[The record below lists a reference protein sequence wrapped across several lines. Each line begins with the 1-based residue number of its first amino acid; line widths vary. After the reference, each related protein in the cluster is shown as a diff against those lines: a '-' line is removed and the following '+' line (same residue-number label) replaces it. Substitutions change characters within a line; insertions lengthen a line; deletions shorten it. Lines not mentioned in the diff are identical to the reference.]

1 MTERRKQFLAIA
13 ALVFISLVLR
23 PPISAVGSL
32 LNEISLK
39 LNLTATEASLLTSVP
54 VFCFGLGAFI
64 SPWLMRRF
72 GLNHAMFGLL
82 LVVFATLAL
91 RVWFDFSILIVCTVM
106 AGLGIAVANVL
117 LPTFVRTDF
126 KDSASFLTS
135 IYTTI
140 LAIAASFAA
149 AFAVPWS
156 AILGDW
162 RVAMLTPLVP
172 LAVAIFLWWPRLKAG
187 EPHLAVASHAAKSES
202 REVYR
207 SVHAWAIL
215 GFFGFQSLGFYALL
229 AWLPTMLISSG
240 LEPGVAGALLGFG
253 TAIGIPTGFALAPLI
268 ARLKSLS
275 WLTATASSFTTAGF
289 ALLTV
294 SISNA
299 DHSAILYLALIL
311 ISCGQTATFPMSL
324 SLIATRATSKAQ
336 TTVLSAFAQGWG
348 YLLSGVGTF
357 VIGLIGASVSWVSA
371 GWVIVGCCVVQVAV
385 AFIAGAKSQ
394 IGSK

>member
-140 LAIAASFAA
+140 LAIAASFA
-149 AFAVPWS
+149 S
-156 AILGDW
+156 
-162 RVAMLTPLVP
+162 T
-172 LAVAIFLWWPRLKAG
+172 
-187 EPHLAVASHAAKSES
+187 
-202 REVYR
+202 
-207 SVHAWAIL
+207 
-215 GFFGFQSLGFYALL
+215 FGSCN
-229 AWLPTMLISSG
+229 
-240 LEPGVAGALLGFG
+240 
-253 TAIGIPTGFALAPLI
+253 FALVAAPE
-268 ARLKSLS
+268 
-275 WLTATASSFTTAGF
+275 G
-289 ALLTV
+289 
-294 SISNA
+294 
-299 DHSAILYLALIL
+299 
-311 ISCGQTATFPMSL
+311 G
-324 SLIATRATSKAQ
+324 RATSCCC
-336 TTVLSAFAQGWG
+336 LSCG
-348 YLLSGVGTF
+348 
-357 VIGLIGASVSWVSA
+357 
-371 GWVIVGCCVVQVAV
+371 
-385 AFIAGAKSQ
+385 
-394 IGSK
+394 